1 MTLHEVEE
9 QTGVPA
15 AVILKELGLPVDLP
29 TDERLGRLRKQH
41 GFEMHDIQEIVRKHH
56 QQQ

>member
-15 AVILKELGLPVDLP
+15 VVILRELGLPADLP
-29 TDERLGRLRKQH
+29 TDEQLGRLRKKH
-41 GFEMHDIQEIVRKHH
+41 GFEMHDIREIVQKHYE
-56 QQQ
+56 QQ